1 MNNYPLEWWCI
12 PADDHYLIMCSNG
25 GFEVGQV
32 IERKTW
38 NRAIDRCLLLRRAV
52 QRNKDNMQEVM
63 AAIE

>member
-1 MNNYPLEWWCI
+1 MERLEFWCI
-12 PADDHYLIMCSNG
+12 TERDHYIVICSNG
-25 GFEVGQV
+25 GFEVGAV
-32 IERKTW
+32 IERRTW

>member
-1 MNNYPLEWWCI
+1 MEHSQLEWWCI
-12 PADDHYLIMCSNG
+12 PSPDHYLIMCSNG

-32 IERKTW
+32 IDKVLW
-38 NRAIDRCLLLRRAV
+38 SRAIDRCLLLRRAV